1 MIRRRRWSN
10 STPPPTPPGMV
21 WEVDG
26 SELVTAEDFAAE
38 SVREM
43 AAYDRLPRSYQ
54 LEIRRTGE
62 SAVACEQYLK
72 GKRQ

>member
-1 MIRRRRWSN
+1 
-10 STPPPTPPGMV
+10 MV